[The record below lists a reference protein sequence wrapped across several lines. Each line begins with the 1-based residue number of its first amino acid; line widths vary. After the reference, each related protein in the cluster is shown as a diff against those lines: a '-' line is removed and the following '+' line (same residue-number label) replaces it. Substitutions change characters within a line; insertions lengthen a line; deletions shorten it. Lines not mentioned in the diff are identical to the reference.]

1 MSDLLER
8 LRRYRPRDDWG
19 VGEHHTICDEAAG
32 EIERLSRELA
42 ELREMSVDKAR
53 AWDSLK
59 ATFERGRRK
68 GLSDG
73 ADLIDEGF
81 DRGIKRKQDTCAHG
95 KFEWEDCDRCASA
108 ALRAKVEET
117 RS

>member
-1 MSDLLER
+1 MTITSEDR
-8 LRRYRPRDDWG
+8 LRRE
-19 VGEHHTICDEAAG
+19 V
-32 EIERLSRELA
+32 A
-42 ELREMSVDKAR
+42 ELREMSVDKAL
-53 AWDSLK
+53 AWDSLN

-68 GLSDG
+68 GITEA

-108 ALRAKVEET
+108 ALCAKVEET